1 MSKSLFIAL
10 ALAMTLAACGKTEA
24 PKPAADAAT
33 TAPAAP
39 AAPPADAAAPAA
51 PAAAGSEEEKERVRK
66 QNAAAEA
73 ALSGH

>member
-1 MSKSLFIAL
+1 MSKSLFIAFV
-10 ALAMTLAACGKTEA
+10 LAMTLAACGKTEE
-24 PKPAADAAT
+24 PKPAVSDAAAT

-39 AAPPADAAAPAA
+39 AA
-51 PAAAGSEEEKERVRK
+51 AGSDEEKERVRK